1 MIVAKNVNCILAKFA
16 QDFLVLLF
24 RNLENIDPRKISIK
38 LNIDLKNDQFQMQ
51 ILLVHLRAVYD
62 QIFGK

>member
-16 QDFLVLLF
+16 QAFLVLLF
-24 RNLENIDPRKISIK
+24 RNLGNIYPCKISIK
-38 LNIDLKNDQFQMQ
+38 LNIDLKNGQFQMQ